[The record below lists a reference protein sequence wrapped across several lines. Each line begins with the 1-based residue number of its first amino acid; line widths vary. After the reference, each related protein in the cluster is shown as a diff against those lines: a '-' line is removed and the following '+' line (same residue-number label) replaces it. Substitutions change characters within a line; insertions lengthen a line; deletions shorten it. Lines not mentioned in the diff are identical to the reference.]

1 MDEDLTDPQLLQMF
15 EIMYKIRQ
23 FELTA
28 YDLLGQ
34 NMIPGTLHTYA
45 GEEAVATGVCLNL
58 TDEDYVS
65 STHRGHGHCIAK
77 GADIN
82 KMMAELFGKKTGY
95 CKGKGGSMHI
105 TDFKVGMLG
114 ANGIVGAGIP
124 IAVGAGL
131 TCKLK
136 YPGRVSVAFFGD
148 GASNQGTF
156 HESINLAAAWNLPVI
171 FVCENNLYAMGT
183 DIRKVTANP
192 NIADRAIGYGI
203 KGIIA
208 DGMDVLDVY
217 KKAKEAIEH
226 ARNGGGP
233 TLLECKTY
241 RIKGHSRY
249 DPALYRPK
257 EEVEEWM
264 KRDCITNFK
273 EKILIG
279 EKHID
284 QNVIH
289 EIEQKVIRQIEQ
301 AVNFAKESPFPENS
315 SALEDVYAEDLK

>member
-1 MDEDLTDPQLLQMF
+1 MTELNNSQLLELF

-45 GEEAVATGVCLNL
+45 GEEAVATGVCYNL
-58 TDEDYVS
+58 KLDDYVS

-82 KMMAELFGKKTGY
+82 KMMAELFGRETGY

-105 TDFKVGMLG
+105 ADFKIGMLG
-114 ANGIVGAGIP
+114 ANGIVAGGIP
-124 IAVGAGL
+124 LAVGAGL
-131 TCKLK
+131 SCKLK

-156 HESINLAAAWNLPVI
+156 HESINLAAAWELPVV

-192 NIADRAIGYGI
+192 DIADRAIGYGI
-203 KGIIA
+203 DGIIA

-217 KKAKEAIEH
+217 KKSKKAIEK
-226 ARNGGGP
+226 ARDGKGP
-233 TLLECKTY
+233 TLIECKTY

-249 DPALYRPK
+249 DPASYRPEK
-257 EEVEEWM
+257 EVKKWLEKDAIKTFKNEVLINS
-264 KRDCITNFK
+264 RNI
-273 EKILIG
+273 EKTKINDI
-279 EKHID
+279 ESR
-284 QNVIH
+284 V
-289 EIEQKVIRQIEQ
+289 EIEIER
-301 AVNFAKESPFPENS
+301 AVDFAKESPWPEPNE
-315 SALEDVYAEDLK
+315 ALTDIYGGD

>member
-1 MDEDLTDPQLLQMF
+1 MENLNDSQLLEIF

-45 GEEAVATGVCLNL
+45 GEEAVATGVCVNL
-58 TDEDYVS
+58 KLDDYVS

-105 TDFKVGMLG
+105 ADFKVGMLG
-114 ANGIVGAGIP
+114 ANGIVGGGIP
-124 IAVGAGL
+124 LAVGAGL

-156 HESINLAAAWNLPVI
+156 HESINLAAAWELPVI

-203 KGIIA
+203 KGLTA

-217 KKAKEAIEH
+217 EKSKVAIER
-226 ARNGGGP
+226 ARRVKGP

-249 DPALYRPK
+249 DPATYRP
-257 EEVEEWM
+257 EDEVKKWLE
-264 KRDCITNFK
+264 RDAIRNFK
-273 EKILIG
+273 EKVLVSARN
-279 EKHID
+279 ID
-284 QNVIH
+284 HQKII
-289 EIEQKVIRQIEQ
+289 EIEARVDESIER
-301 AVNFAKESPFPENS
+301 AVDFAKESPFPEPAE
-315 SALEDVYAEDLK
+315 ALEDVYDEEL

>member
-1 MDEDLTDPQLLQMF
+1 MVDSLTNSQLLEMF
-15 EIMYKIRQ
+15 TIMYKIRQ
-23 FELTA
+23 FELIS

-34 NMIPGTLHTYA
+34 NLIPGTLHTYA
-45 GEEAVATGVCLNL
+45 GEEAVATGVCYNL
-58 TDEDYVS
+58 KNEDYVS

-77 GADIN
+77 GANLN
-82 KMMAELFGKKTGY
+82 KMMAELFGKVTGY

-105 TDFKVGMLG
+105 TDFKIGMLG
-114 ANGIVGAGIP
+114 ANGIVGGGIP
-124 IAVGAGL
+124 ISVGAAL

-136 YPGRVSVAFFGD
+136 YPGRVSVSFFGD

-156 HESINLAAAWNLPVI
+156 HESINLAAAWKLPVI

-183 DIRKVTANP
+183 DIRKVTANQ

-203 KGIIA
+203 EGITA

-217 KKAKEAIEH
+217 KKSNIAIKR
-226 ARNGGGP
+226 AREGNGP

-257 EEVEEWM
+257 EESEKWL
-264 KRDCITNFK
+264 KRDAINMFK
-273 EKILIG
+273 EKVLINTH
-279 EKHID
+279 HID
-284 QNVIH
+284 EKIIK
-289 EIEQKVIRQIEQ
+289 EIEIRVDEEIGRS
-301 AVNFAKESPFPENS
+301 VDFAKESPFPELND
-315 SALEDVYAEDLK
+315 ALNDIYGEE

>member
-1 MDEDLTDPQLLQMF
+1 MVDDLTNEQLLKMF
-15 EIMYKIRQ
+15 EIMYEIRQ
-23 FELTA
+23 FELTS

-45 GEEAVATGVCLNL
+45 GEEAVATGVCFNL
-58 TDEDYVS
+58 KNDDYVS

-82 KMMAELFGKKTGY
+82 KMMAELFGKVTGY

-114 ANGIVGAGIP
+114 ANGIVGGGVP

-156 HESINLAAAWNLPVI
+156 HESINLAAAWKLPVI
-171 FVCENNLYAMGT
+171 FVCENNYYAMGT

-192 NIADRAIGYGI
+192 NIVDRAIGYGI
-203 KGIIA
+203 EGISV
-208 DGMDVLDVY
+208 DGMNVLDVY
-217 KKAKEAIEH
+217 KKSKLAIEK

-257 EEVEEWM
+257 EEVEYWL
-264 KRDCITNFK
+264 KKDCIKNFK
-273 EKILIG
+273 ENVLINQYHINEEIIKKIESIVD
-279 EKHID
+279 ER
-284 QNVIH
+284 
-289 EIEQKVIRQIEQ
+289 IEH
-301 AVNFAKESPFPENS
+301 AVDFAKESPFPDNME
-315 SALEDVYAEDLK
+315 ALNDVYAEEIE

>member
-1 MDEDLTDPQLLQMF
+1 MSEELTDAQLLEIF
-15 EIMYKIRQ
+15 EVMYRIRQ

-34 NMIPGTLHTYA
+34 NLIPGTLHTYA
-45 GEEAVATGVCLNL
+45 GEEAVATGVCFNL
-58 TDEDYVS
+58 KKDDFVS

-105 TDFKVGMLG
+105 ADFNVGMLG
-114 ANGIVGAGIP
+114 ANGIVGGGIP

-131 TCKLK
+131 SCKMK

-156 HESINLAAAWNLPVI
+156 HESINLASAWELPVI
-171 FVCENNLYAMGT
+171 FVCENNFYAMGT
-183 DIRKVTANP
+183 DIRKVSGNP
-192 NIADRAIGYGI
+192 NIAERAVAYGI
-203 KGIIA
+203 EGLVA

-217 KKAKEAIEH
+217 EKSKKAIEK
-226 ARNGGGP
+226 ARNDGGP
-233 TLLECKTY
+233 TLIECKTY
-241 RIKGHSRY
+241 RIKGHSRF

-257 EEVEEWM
+257 EEVEHWL
-264 KRDCITNFK
+264 KRDCIKNFK

-279 EKHID
+279 ERNID
-284 QNVIH
+284 AEIIKKIEIKVEE
-289 EIEQKVIRQIEQ
+289 EIEH
-301 AVNFAKESPFPENS
+301 AVEFAKESPFPDNMES
-315 SALEDVYAEDLK
+315 LEDVYVEDIL

>member
-1 MDEDLTDPQLLQMF
+1 MMTELKNSQLLELF

-23 FELTA
+23 FELTS

-45 GEEAVATGVCLNL
+45 GEEAVATGVCYNL
-58 TDEDYVS
+58 KLDDYVS

-82 KMMAELFGKKTGY
+82 KMMAELFGRKTGY

-105 TDFKVGMLG
+105 ADFEVGMLG
-114 ANGIVGAGIP
+114 SNGIVGGGIP
-124 IAVGAGL
+124 LAVGAGL

-156 HESINLAAAWNLPVI
+156 HESINLAAAWELPVI

-203 KGIIA
+203 EGITA

-217 KKAKEAIEH
+217 EKSKKAIER
-226 ARNGGGP
+226 AREGKGP
-233 TLLECKTY
+233 TLIECKTY

-257 EEVEEWM
+257 DEVEKWLE
-264 KRDCITNFK
+264 KDAIKTFK
-273 EKILIG
+273 NEILINSRNIS
-279 EKHID
+279 EETIKQIESS
-284 QNVIH
+284 VET
-289 EIEQKVIRQIEQ
+289 EIEH
-301 AVNFAKESPFPENS
+301 AVDFAKESPWPETKD
-315 SALEDVYAEDLK
+315 ALTDVYGEG